1 MQRQDAH
8 WEYIDALFAAMR
20 EKGVGKAYVAFNS
33 GVSKSTL
40 AKWEKRQ
47 VKSPHLITVRFALR
61 AVGYDIKV
69 VRTNR

>member
-1 MQRQDAH
+1 MNREDAA
-8 WEYIDALFAAMR
+8 WEYIDALFDAMR
-20 EKGVGKAYVAFNS
+20 ERNVGKAYVAHNS

-40 AKWEKRQ
+40 RKWELRQ
-47 VKSPHLITVRFALR
+47 VRSPHLITVRFALR